1 MSTLQAIQQQ
11 MLQAVLAEKSLPP
24 GIVHGDAI
32 ADASSRLDVYRHG
45 YRIRLRDA
53 LKIEFSGLQCMAG
66 TRFESLLDKYI
77 AAHPSEHYN
86 IRWYGAG
93 LAGFLA
99 YAHPW
104 REKPQL
110 AEMAKLD
117 WAMSTAFDAVDES
130 SIGMADL
137 SAVPP
142 ASWAGLRLTLQR
154 NLQVLACTYN
164 TDAFRRAADNDDQR
178 PHLRRYAQPRQV
190 LVWRVATG
198 VHYRRLDDD
207 EWQALGAAIQGETFA
222 SLCATLAARHGE
234 AAAMPRMVAL
244 LTRWLGAGLIQG
256 WTLA

>member
-1 MSTLQAIQQQ
+1 VSTLQAIQQQ
-11 MLQAVLAEKSLPP
+11 MLQAVLAEQGLPP
-24 GIVHGDAI
+24 GIVRGDAI

-53 LKIEFSGLQCMAG
+53 LKAEFAGLQGMAG
-66 TRFESLLDKYI
+66 ARFESLLDKYV

-117 WAMSTAFDAVDES
+117 WAMSTAFDAADET

-142 ASWAGLRLTLQR
+142 DAWAGLRLTLQR
-154 NLQVLACTYN
+154 NLQVLECAYN
-164 TDAFRRAADNDDQR
+164 TDAFRRAADQGRPR
-178 PHLRRYAQPRQV
+178 PHLRRYPQPRQL
-190 LVWRVATG
+190 LVWRLATS

-207 EWQALGAAIQGETFA
+207 EWLVLGAAIQGDTFA
-222 SLCATLAARHGE
+222 ALCARLAERHGE

-244 LTRWLGAGLIQG
+244 LTRWLGAGLVHG
-256 WTLA
+256 WTLD